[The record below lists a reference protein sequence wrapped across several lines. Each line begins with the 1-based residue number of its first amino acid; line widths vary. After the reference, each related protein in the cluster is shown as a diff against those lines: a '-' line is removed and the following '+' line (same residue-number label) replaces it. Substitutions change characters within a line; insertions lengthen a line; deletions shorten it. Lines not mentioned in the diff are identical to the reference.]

1 MTDTALTIA
10 GKVKRWLL
18 LLLET
23 GALVCFLI
31 MVVSLILQ
39 ILFRYVLKVV
49 APWTE
54 ELARFSCIWSVF
66 LGTAVCFEESK
77 HIRIDVIIEKV
88 TRQLINRLLLMINIF
103 VTSTFV
109 AVVIYGSIL
118 LLRIGWEDI
127 ATTIPIQM
135 GYVYLALPIS
145 MVSITIFAILRVFE
159 AVSGRKNRTGAP
171 GESPST

>member
-1 MTDTALTIA
+1 MTDHALTIA
-10 GKVKRWLL
+10 GKAKRWLL

-23 GALVCFLI
+23 GALICFLI

-39 ILFRYVLKVV
+39 IVFRYVLKIV

-66 LGTAVCFEESK
+66 LGTAVCFEEGK
-77 HIRIDVIIEKV
+77 HIKIDVIIEKV
-88 TRQLINRLLLMINIF
+88 SNKIINLLLLVINIL
-103 VTSTFV
+103 VTSTFI
-109 AVVIYGSIL
+109 AIVIYGSIL

-135 GYVYLALPIS
+135 GFVYLALPIS
-145 MVSITIFAILRVFE
+145 MVSITIFAILRLCETV
-159 AVSGRKNRTGAP
+159 AGRKNRSDTSN
-171 GESPST
+171 ESLSI